1 MTERSERF
9 NARINIERSILS
21 TVNASRLCRQLPLA
35 GLSAGA
41 IKEWRQR
48 ASLSLPTSVVDEA
61 MTALT
66 EVARRTGLL
75 ADNSRGVF
83 ETGTE
88 TDDDGLTEL
97 KNKIAEI
104 LN

>member
-9 NARINIERSILS
+9 YTRINIERSILS
-21 TVNASRLCRQLPLA
+21 VVNASRLCQQLPLA

-41 IKEWRQR
+41 IKDWKER
-48 ASLSLPTSVVDEA
+48 ASLRLSNSVVDEA
-61 MTALT
+61 TATLT
-66 EVARRTGLL
+66 EAAKRTGLL

-83 ETGTE
+83 EIGIE
-88 TDDDGLTEL
+88 PDDSRVKEL